1 MRDAQAWGCGK
12 GREKGGSVKG
22 PIDLWERVYRFMWT
36 REQSVPSAPFAPQ
49 IPSDDVVRLR
59 CRMQLEETLE
69 LLDACFHPHVDHAQQ
84 FDEARS
90 VLLHIINNAPVVVD
104 LVAYADANADIRCV
118 AYGNDIAAGIDGR
131 ETDKE
136 VALSNDTK
144 GQPDPTSGKIV
155 KGEGYRAPDIAGVLE
170 DLGWRR

>member
-1 MRDAQAWGCGK
+1 M
-12 GREKGGSVKG
+12 
-22 PIDLWERVYRFMWT
+22 T
-36 REQSVPSAPFAPQ
+36 
-49 IPSDDVVRLR
+49 SDVEHL
-59 CRMQLEETLE
+59 T
-69 LLDACFHPHVDHAQQ
+69 P
-84 FDEARS
+84 RS
-90 VLLHIINNAPVVVD
+90 KVD
-104 LVAYADANADIRCV
+104 LVAYADANADIRYV

-144 GQPDPTSGKIV
+144 GQPDPTSGKIA